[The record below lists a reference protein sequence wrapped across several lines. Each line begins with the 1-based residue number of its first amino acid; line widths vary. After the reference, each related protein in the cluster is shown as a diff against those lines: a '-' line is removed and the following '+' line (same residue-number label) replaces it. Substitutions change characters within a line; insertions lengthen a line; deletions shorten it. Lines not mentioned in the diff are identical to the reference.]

1 MSEKKTITLTI
12 LSKLE
17 YVELIGSSINSLCVF
32 FNCDTLIAYDIEQC
46 CVEALNNCIEHSYK
60 YDPNNNIEVVFS
72 FHNNIIELDIM
83 DNGIA
88 LESLKKD
95 KSIEFDPEDIDNLPE
110 GGMGLILINQIMDTV
125 SYKSENGFNTLTM
138 IKKVS

>member
-1 MSEKKTITLTI
+1 MSEKKTIKLTI

-17 YVELIGSSINSLCVF
+17 YVELIGSSINSLCMF
-32 FNCDTLIAYDIEQC
+32 FNCDNLIAYDIEQC
-46 CVEALNNCIEHSYK
+46 CVEAINNCIEHSYK
-60 YDPNNNIEVVFS
+60 YDLSKDVEVVFS
-72 FHNNIIELDIM
+72 FEKDTIELNII

-95 KSIEFDPEDIDNLPE
+95 TSMDFDPEDIENLPE
-110 GGMGLILINQIMDTV
+110 GGMGLILINQIMDNV
-125 SYKSENGFNTLTM
+125 SYKSENGFNKLTM